1 MGINAIG
8 RLARAIGYPDEI
20 PSGASSCALLVDD
33 AEVNVSEEDGRLLLQ
48 VALVPCGERD
58 GLLETLASYAAGR
71 VLREDAVL
79 SYDPQSDSV
88 VLWQAVS
95 VNADAMELRE
105 FFERFAASWDWWR
118 ARVQEIL
125 SPKPTFPEVMIRP

>member
-1 MGINAIG
+1 MSTSGIG

-20 PSGASSCALLVDD
+20 PSGVSTYALKVDD
-33 AEVNVSEEDGRLLLQ
+33 GEIVVAEMDGRLLLQ
-48 VALVPCGERD
+48 AILAPCGEND
-58 GLLETLASYAAGR
+58 SLLETLAGYAAGR
-71 VLREDAVL
+71 ILREEAVL
-79 SYDPQSDSV
+79 AYDPQSDSV
-88 VLWQAVS
+88 MLWQPAPAE
-95 VNADAMELRE
+95 ADAMALRE